1 MGKLQELIGKD
12 TVVNIVYETTDYD
25 KFVIVDG
32 NRIIDHVEHIKQSM
46 KEHYVPNAILVNEKF
61 EILDGQNRFKAQ
73 KELGKP
79 VRYIVEEGLGIVDAR
94 AMNRGAK
101 NWQKKDF
108 IQSYAKEGKE
118 EYVLFKKF
126 MEKYPDFP
134 ASVAEIFLRMSA
146 ANDSDRRRSSK
157 YQAIQRGVFEIK
169 DYERSCQIADMVMAY
184 KGIGLETHPIYKR
197 KEFVV
202 AIVKLS
208 RLQDF
213 DNDEMVRKIKRAPL
227 YFTPCNSSDDY
238 VRMLEEIYNYRN
250 RKRVR
255 FNV

>member
-94 AMNRGAK
+94 AMNRGPK
-101 NWQKKDF
+101 
-108 IQSYAKEGKE
+108 
-118 EYVLFKKF
+118 
-126 MEKYPDFP
+126 
-134 ASVAEIFLRMSA
+134 
-146 ANDSDRRRSSK
+146 
-157 YQAIQRGVFEIK
+157 
-169 DYERSCQIADMVMAY
+169 
-184 KGIGLETHPIYKR
+184 IGKR
-197 KEFVV
+197 KILFN
-202 AIVKLS
+202 L
-208 RLQDF
+208 
-213 DNDEMVRKIKRAPL
+213 MP
-227 YFTPCNSSDDY
+227 
-238 VRMLEEIYNYRN
+238 
-250 RKRVR
+250 KRVKR
-255 FNV
+255 NMCFSKSLWKNTQTSLHLLRRYF